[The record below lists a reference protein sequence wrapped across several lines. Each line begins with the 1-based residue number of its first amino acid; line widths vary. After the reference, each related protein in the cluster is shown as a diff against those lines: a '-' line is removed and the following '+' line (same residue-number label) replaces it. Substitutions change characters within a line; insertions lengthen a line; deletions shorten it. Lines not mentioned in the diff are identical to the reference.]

1 MSRFDQRL
9 RQDLQDPDFA
19 AGYYEQDAELELI
32 RALDAIR
39 RQERIS
45 NAQLAQHSG
54 LSREAISRLFHTER
68 PNPTLDT
75 LTDLLRA
82 LHLQAEVTLR
92 RVPEGT
98 PPIRIK
104 EPTNVSGG

>member
-9 RQDLQDPDFA
+9 RQDMQDPAFA
-19 AGYYEQDAELELI
+19 AGYYEQDVELKLVQ
-32 RALDAIR
+32 ALDAIR
-39 RQERIS
+39 RNEKIS

-54 LSREAISRLFHTER
+54 LSREAISRLFNAER
-68 PNPTLDT
+68 PNPTLET
-75 LTDLLRA
+75 LSELLRA

-92 RVPEGT
+92 HVPEGT

-104 EPTNVSGG
+104 EPA